1 MMDVE
6 FPAIEFR

>member
-1 MMDVE
+1 MDVE